1 MQNAVSGNSIYLL
14 FGLSVCEARSTD
26 FVQGLHAS
34 NCFFLD
40 EVTLLIQ

>member
-26 FVQGLHAS
+26 FVQAAARIKL
-34 NCFFLD
+34 FFFSR
-40 EVTLLIQ
+40 